1 MKVSQLVISLLVL
14 LMGVGLIMYSADQQ
28 QVMDVLVA
36 THGGGPQVADADA
49 TGLRKLNS
57 DLDAEVARISGER
70 SAAIEATEGA
80 RVEMRDARDKRND
93 AEAKLAADKAE
104 NEELKVKVESATKS
118 AVQLRDT
125 YNAALTK
132 LKSEGSLDADTSD
145 LGALV
150 EAVKAVV
157 DRENARKKDLET
169 QLEEEKVVREA
180 ATEKLAKEK
189 VELNRINGI
198 NDRFFKD
205 YMKNGD
211 EFALLAVDMRWRFVA
226 FKVGADS
233 GLVAGDTTPLLVKRG
248 PVEVVK
254 LRIISI
260 KDGMVTAEFD
270 PKTLAP
276 GIRPQVGDLVF
287 RQKPLGS

>member
-104 NEELKVKVESATKS
+104 NEDLKLKVESATKT

-125 YNAALTK
+125 YNAALSK
-132 LKSEGSLDADTSD
+132 LKAEGSLDADTSD

-233 GLVAGDTTPLLVKRG
+233 GLVAGDSTPLLVKRG

-276 GIRPQVGDLVF
+276 GVRPQVGDLVF

>member
-104 NEELKVKVESATKS
+104 NEELKVKVDSATKT

-125 YNAALTK
+125 FNEALSK

-276 GIRPQVGDLVF
+276 GVRPQVGDLVF

>member
-1 MKVSQLVISLLVL
+1 MKVSQLVISILAL
-14 LMGVGLIMYSADQQ
+14 LMGVGLVMYSADQQ
-28 QVMDVLVA
+28 KVMEVLTA
-36 THGGGPQVADADA
+36 THGGGSQVADADA

-70 SAAIEATEGA
+70 AAAIEATEGA

-93 AEAKLAADKAE
+93 AVAKLDADKAE
-104 NEELKVKVESATKS
+104 NEDLKTQVEAAVKAAE
-118 AVQLRDT
+118 QLRDT
-125 YNAALTK
+125 YNAALAK
-132 LKSEGSLDADTSD
+132 LKADGALDADTTD

-150 EAVKAVV
+150 EAIKEVV

-169 QLEEEKVVREA
+169 QLEEEKMVREA

-189 VELNRINGI
+189 VELNRITGI
-198 NDRFFKD
+198 NERFFKD

-276 GIRPQVGDLVF
+276 GVRPQVGDMVF

>member
-104 NEELKVKVESATKS
+104 NEDLKVKVESATKT
-118 AVQLRDT
+118 AIQLRDT
-125 YNAALTK
+125 YNAALAK

-198 NDRFFKD
+198 NERFFKD

-276 GIRPQVGDLVF
+276 GVRPQVGDLVF

>member
-1 MKVSQLVISLLVL
+1 MKVSQLVISLLAL

-104 NEELKVKVESATKS
+104 NEDLKVKVESATKT
-118 AVQLRDT
+118 AIQLRDT
-125 YNAALTK
+125 YNAALSK
-132 LKSEGSLDADTSD
+132 LKAEGSLDADTTD

-150 EAVKAVV
+150 DAVKAVV

-169 QLEEEKVVREA
+169 QLEEEKVVRDA

-276 GIRPQVGDLVF
+276 GVRPQVGDLVF

>member
-1 MKVSQLVISLLVL
+1 MKVSQLVISLLAL

-104 NEELKVKVESATKS
+104 NEDLKVKVESATKT
-118 AVQLRDT
+118 AIQLRDT
-125 YNAALTK
+125 YNAALAK

-198 NDRFFKD
+198 NERFFKD

-226 FKVGADS
+226 FKVGTDS

-276 GIRPQVGDLVF
+276 GVRPQVGDLVF

>member
-104 NEELKVKVESATKS
+104 NEDLKVKVESATKT

-125 YNAALTK
+125 YNAALAK

-169 QLEEEKVVREA
+169 QLEEEKVVRDA

-226 FKVGADS
+226 FKVGTDS
-233 GLVAGDTTPLLVKRG
+233 GLVAGDSTPLLVKRG

-276 GIRPQVGDLVF
+276 GVRPQVGDLVF

>member
-1 MKVSQLVISLLVL
+1 MKVSQLVISILAL
-14 LMGVGLIMYSADQQ
+14 LMGVGLVMYSADQQ
-28 QVMDVLVA
+28 KVMEVLTA
-36 THGGGPQVADADA
+36 THGGGSQVADADA

-70 SAAIEATEGA
+70 AAAIEATEGA

-93 AEAKLAADKAE
+93 AAAKLDADKAE
-104 NEELKVKVESATKS
+104 NEDLKTQVEAAIK
-118 AVQLRDT
+118 AVEQLRDT
-125 YNAALTK
+125 YNAALAK
-132 LKSEGSLDADTSD
+132 LKADGALNADTTD

-150 EAVKAVV
+150 EAVKEVV

-169 QLEEEKVVREA
+169 QLEEEKMVREA

-189 VELNRINGI
+189 VELNRITGI
-198 NDRFFKD
+198 NERFFKD

-276 GIRPQVGDLVF
+276 GVRPQVGDMVF

>member
-104 NEELKVKVESATKS
+104 NEELKVKVDSATKS

-125 YNAALTK
+125 YNAALAK

>member
-1 MKVSQLVISLLVL
+1 MKVSQLVISLLAL

-104 NEELKVKVESATKS
+104 NEDLKVKVESATKT
-118 AVQLRDT
+118 AIQLRDT
-125 YNAALTK
+125 YNAALSK
-132 LKSEGSLDADTSD
+132 LKAEGSLDADTTD

-150 EAVKAVV
+150 DAVKAVV

-276 GIRPQVGDLVF
+276 GVRPQVGDLVF

>member
-1 MKVSQLVISLLVL
+1 M
-14 LMGVGLIMYSADQQ
+14 
-28 QVMDVLVA
+28 
-36 THGGGPQVADADA
+36 
-49 TGLRKLNS
+49 
-57 DLDAEVARISGER
+57 
-70 SAAIEATEGA
+70 
-80 RVEMRDARDKRND
+80 
-93 AEAKLAADKAE
+93 
-104 NEELKVKVESATKS
+104 
-118 AVQLRDT
+118 
-125 YNAALTK
+125 
-132 LKSEGSLDADTSD
+132 
-145 LGALV
+145 
-150 EAVKAVV
+150 
-157 DRENARKKDLET
+157 
-169 QLEEEKVVREA
+169 REA

-226 FKVGADS
+226 FKVGTDS
-233 GLVAGDTTPLLVKRG
+233 GLVAGDSTPLLVKRG

-276 GIRPQVGDLVF
+276 GVRPQVGDLVF

>member
-1 MKVSQLVISLLVL
+1 MKVSQLVISLLAL

-104 NEELKVKVESATKS
+104 NEDLKVKVESATKT

-125 YNAALTK
+125 YNAALAK

-226 FKVGADS
+226 FKVGTDS

-276 GIRPQVGDLVF
+276 GVRPQVGDLVF

>member
-1 MKVSQLVISLLVL
+1 MKVSQLVISLLAL

-104 NEELKVKVESATKS
+104 NEDLKVKVESATKT

-125 YNAALTK
+125 YNAALAK
-132 LKSEGSLDADTSD
+132 LKAEGALDADTTD

-150 EAVKAVV
+150 DAVKAVV

-189 VELNRINGI
+189 VELNRINGV

-226 FKVGADS
+226 FKVGSDS

-248 PVEVVK
+248 PLEVVK

-276 GIRPQVGDLVF
+276 GVRPQVGDLVF

>member
-104 NEELKVKVESATKS
+104 NEDLKVKVESATKT

-125 YNAALTK
+125 YNAALAK
-132 LKSEGSLDADTSD
+132 LKSEGSLDADTTD

-150 EAVKAVV
+150 DAVKAVV

-226 FKVGADS
+226 FKVGTDS

-276 GIRPQVGDLVF
+276 GVRPQVGDLVF

>member
-104 NEELKVKVESATKS
+104 NEDLKVKVDSATKT

-125 YNAALTK
+125 YNDALSK

-276 GIRPQVGDLVF
+276 GVRPQVGDLVF

>member
-1 MKVSQLVISLLVL
+1 MKVSQLVISLLAL

-104 NEELKVKVESATKS
+104 NEDLKVKVESATKT

-125 YNAALTK
+125 YNAALAR
-132 LKSEGSLDADTSD
+132 LKSEGSLDADTTD

-150 EAVKAVV
+150 DAVKAVV
-157 DRENARKKDLET
+157 DRENARKKDLEA
-169 QLEEEKVVREA
+169 QLEEEKVVRQA

-248 PVEVVK
+248 PLEVVK

-276 GIRPQVGDLVF
+276 GVRPEVGDLVF

>member
-1 MKVSQLVISLLVL
+1 MKVSQLVISILAL
-14 LMGVGLIMYSADQQ
+14 LMGAGLVMYSADQQ
-28 QVMDVLVA
+28 QVMDVLTA
-36 THGGGPQVADADA
+36 THGGGSQVADADA

-70 SAAIEATEGA
+70 AAAIEATEGA

-93 AEAKLAADKAE
+93 AVAKLDADKAE
-104 NEELKVKVESATKS
+104 NEDLKTQVEAAIK
-118 AVQLRDT
+118 AAEQLRDT
-125 YNAALTK
+125 YNNALAK
-132 LKSEGSLDADTSD
+132 LKADGALDADTTD

-150 EAVKAVV
+150 EAIKAVV

-189 VELNRINGI
+189 VELNRITGI
-198 NDRFFKD
+198 NERFFKD

-276 GIRPQVGDLVF
+276 GVRPQVGDLVF

>member
-1 MKVSQLVISLLVL
+1 MKVSQLVISILAL
-14 LMGVGLIMYSADQQ
+14 LMGVGLVMYSADQQ
-28 QVMDVLVA
+28 KVMEVLTA
-36 THGGGPQVADADA
+36 THGGGSQVADADA

-70 SAAIEATEGA
+70 AAAIEATEGA

-93 AEAKLAADKAE
+93 AVAKLDADKAE
-104 NEELKVKVESATKS
+104 NEDLKTQVEAAIK
-118 AVQLRDT
+118 AVEQLRDT
-125 YNAALTK
+125 YNAALAK
-132 LKSEGSLDADTSD
+132 LKADGALNADTTD

-150 EAVKAVV
+150 EAVKEVV

-169 QLEEEKVVREA
+169 QLEEEKMVREA

-189 VELNRINGI
+189 VELNRITGI
-198 NDRFFKD
+198 NERFFKD

-226 FKVGADS
+226 FKVGTDS

-276 GIRPQVGDLVF
+276 GVRPQVGDLVF

>member
-70 SAAIEATEGA
+70 AAAIEATEGA

-104 NEELKVKVESATKS
+104 NEDLKVKVDSATKS

-125 YNAALTK
+125 YNDALAK

-276 GIRPQVGDLVF
+276 GVRPQVGDLVF

>member
-14 LMGVGLIMYSADQQ
+14 LMGVGLIMYSAGQQ

-104 NEELKVKVESATKS
+104 NEDLKVKVESATKTT
-118 AVQLRDT
+118 VQLRDT
-125 YNAALTK
+125 YNAALAK

-169 QLEEEKVVREA
+169 QLEEEKVVRAA

-233 GLVAGDTTPLLVKRG
+233 GLVAGDSTPLLVKRG

-276 GIRPQVGDLVF
+276 GVRPQVGDLVF

>member
-1 MKVSQLVISLLVL
+1 MKVSQLVISLLAL

-104 NEELKVKVESATKS
+104 NEDLKVKVESATKT
-118 AVQLRDT
+118 AIQLRDT
-125 YNAALTK
+125 YNAALAK

-169 QLEEEKVVREA
+169 QLEEEKVVRDA

-226 FKVGADS
+226 FKVGTDS
-233 GLVAGDTTPLLVKRG
+233 GLVAGDSTPLLVKRG

-276 GIRPQVGDLVF
+276 GVRPQVGDLVF

>member
-104 NEELKVKVESATKS
+104 NEDLKLKVESATKS

-125 YNAALTK
+125 YNAALSK
-132 LKSEGSLDADTSD
+132 LKAEGSLDADTSD

-198 NDRFFKD
+198 NERFFKD

-233 GLVAGDTTPLLVKRG
+233 GLVAGDSTPLLVKRG

-276 GIRPQVGDLVF
+276 GVRPQVGDLVF

>member
-1 MKVSQLVISLLVL
+1 MKVSQLVISILALLV
-14 LMGVGLIMYSADQQ
+14 GVGLVMYSADQQ
-28 QVMDVLVA
+28 QVMDVLTA

-70 SAAIEATEGA
+70 AAAIEATEGA

-93 AEAKLAADKAE
+93 SEAKLSADKAE
-104 NEELKVKVESATKS
+104 NEDLKTQVDAAVKAVE
-118 AVQLRDT
+118 QLRDT
-125 YNAALTK
+125 YNTALAK
-132 LKSEGSLDADTSD
+132 LKSEGSLDADTAD

-180 ATEKLAKEK
+180 ATEKLAREK
-189 VELNRINGI
+189 VELNRITGI

-205 YMKNGD
+205 YMKNDD

-233 GLVAGDTTPLLVKRG
+233 GLVAGDSTPLLVKRG

-276 GIRPQVGDLVF
+276 GVRPQVGDLVF

>member
-1 MKVSQLVISLLVL
+1 MKVSQLVISLLAL

-104 NEELKVKVESATKS
+104 NEDLKVKVESATKA

-125 YNAALTK
+125 YNAALAK

-169 QLEEEKVVREA
+169 QLEEEKVVRDA

-226 FKVGADS
+226 FKVGTDS
-233 GLVAGDTTPLLVKRG
+233 GLVAGDSTPLLVKRG

-276 GIRPQVGDLVF
+276 GVRPQVGDLVF

>member
-104 NEELKVKVESATKS
+104 NEDLKVKVESATKT

-125 YNAALTK
+125 YNAALAK
-132 LKSEGSLDADTSD
+132 LKAEGSLDADTTD

-150 EAVKAVV
+150 DAVKAVV

-226 FKVGADS
+226 FKVGTDS

-276 GIRPQVGDLVF
+276 GVRPQVGDLVF

>member
-14 LMGVGLIMYSADQQ
+14 LMGVGMIMYSADQQ
-28 QVMDVLVA
+28 QVLDVLVA

-104 NEELKVKVESATKS
+104 NEDLKVKVDSATKS

-125 YNAALTK
+125 YNDALAK

-198 NDRFFKD
+198 NERFFKD

-233 GLVAGDTTPLLVKRG
+233 GLVAGDSTPLLVKRG

-276 GIRPQVGDLVF
+276 GVRPQVGDLVF

>member
-1 MKVSQLVISLLVL
+1 MKVSQLVISLLAL

-104 NEELKVKVESATKS
+104 NEDLKVKVESATKT
-118 AVQLRDT
+118 AIQLRDT
-125 YNAALTK
+125 YNAALSK
-132 LKSEGSLDADTSD
+132 LKAEGSLDADTTD

-150 EAVKAVV
+150 DAVKAVV

-169 QLEEEKVVREA
+169 QLEEEKVVRDA

-226 FKVGADS
+226 FKVGTDS
-233 GLVAGDTTPLLVKRG
+233 GLVAGDSTPLLVKRG

-276 GIRPQVGDLVF
+276 GVRPQVGDLVF

>member
-14 LMGVGLIMYSADQQ
+14 LMGVGMIMYSADQQ
-28 QVMDVLVA
+28 QVLDVLVA

-104 NEELKVKVESATKS
+104 NEDLKVKVDAATKS

-125 YNAALTK
+125 YNAALAK

-198 NDRFFKD
+198 NERFFKD

-233 GLVAGDTTPLLVKRG
+233 GLVAGDSTPLLVKRG

-276 GIRPQVGDLVF
+276 GVRPQVGDLVF

>member
-1 MKVSQLVISLLVL
+1 MKVSQLVISLITL

-57 DLDAEVARISGER
+57 ELDAEVARISGER

-104 NEELKVKVESATKS
+104 NEELKVKVESATKT

-125 YNAALTK
+125 YNAALAK
-132 LKSEGSLDADTSD
+132 LKAEGSLDADTSD

-198 NDRFFKD
+198 NERFFKD

-233 GLVAGDTTPLLVKRG
+233 GLVAGDSTPLLVKRG

-270 PKTLAP
+270 PKTMAP
-276 GIRPQVGDLVF
+276 GVRPQVGDLVF

>member
-1 MKVSQLVISLLVL
+1 MKVSQLVISILAL
-14 LMGVGLIMYSADQQ
+14 LMGVGLVMYSTDQQ
-28 QVMDVLVA
+28 QVMDVLTA
-36 THGGGPQVADADA
+36 THGGGSQVADADA

-57 DLDAEVARISGER
+57 ELDAEVARVSGER
-70 SAAIEATEGA
+70 AAAIEATEGA
-80 RVEMRDARDKRND
+80 RVEMRDARSKRDD
-93 AEAKLAADKAE
+93 AVAKLDADKAE
-104 NEELKVKVESATKS
+104 NENLKTQVEAAVKAAE
-118 AVQLRDT
+118 QLRDT
-125 YNAALTK
+125 YNTALAR
-132 LKSEGSLDADTSD
+132 LKADGALDADTTD

-150 EAVKAVV
+150 EAIKAVV

-169 QLEEEKVVREA
+169 QLEEEKVVREV

-189 VELNRINGI
+189 VELNRIVGI

-226 FKVGADS
+226 FKAGKDS
-233 GLVAGDTTPLLVKRG
+233 GLMAGDSTPLLVKRG

-270 PKTLAP
+270 PKTMAP
-276 GIRPQVGDLVF
+276 GVRPQVGDLVF

>member
-1 MKVSQLVISLLVL
+1 MKVSQLVISLLAL

-104 NEELKVKVESATKS
+104 NEDLKVKVESATKT

-125 YNAALTK
+125 YNAALAR
-132 LKSEGSLDADTSD
+132 LKSEGSLDADTTD

-150 EAVKAVV
+150 DAVKAVV
-157 DRENARKKDLET
+157 DRENARKKDLEA

-248 PVEVVK
+248 PLEVVK

-276 GIRPQVGDLVF
+276 GVRPEVGDLVF

>member
-1 MKVSQLVISLLVL
+1 MKVSQLVISLITL

-104 NEELKVKVESATKS
+104 NEELKVKVESATKT

-125 YNAALTK
+125 YNAALAK
-132 LKSEGSLDADTSD
+132 LKAEGSLDADTSD

-198 NDRFFKD
+198 NERFFKD

-233 GLVAGDTTPLLVKRG
+233 GLVAGDSTPLLVKRG

-270 PKTLAP
+270 PKTMAP
-276 GIRPQVGDLVF
+276 GVRPQVGDLVF

>member
-1 MKVSQLVISLLVL
+1 MKVSQLVISILAL
-14 LMGVGLIMYSADQQ
+14 LMGVGLVMYSADQQ
-28 QVMDVLVA
+28 QVMDVLTA
-36 THGGGPQVADADA
+36 THGGGSQVADADA

-57 DLDAEVARISGER
+57 ELDAEVARVSGER
-70 SAAIEATEGA
+70 AAAIEATEGA
-80 RVEMRDARDKRND
+80 RVEMRDARSKRDD
-93 AEAKLAADKAE
+93 AVAKLDADKAE
-104 NEELKVKVESATKS
+104 NENLKTQVEAAVKAAE
-118 AVQLRDT
+118 QLRDT
-125 YNAALTK
+125 YNTALTR
-132 LKSEGSLDADTSD
+132 LKTDGALDADTTD

-150 EAVKAVV
+150 EAIKAVV

-189 VELNRINGI
+189 VELNRIVGI

-226 FKVGADS
+226 FKVGKDS
-233 GLVAGDTTPLLVKRG
+233 GLMAGDSTPLLVKRG

-260 KDGMVTAEFD
+260 KEGMVTAEFD

-276 GIRPQVGDLVF
+276 GVRPQVGDLVF

>member
-104 NEELKVKVESATKS
+104 NEDLKVKVDSATKS

-125 YNAALTK
+125 YNDALAK

-276 GIRPQVGDLVF
+276 GVRPQVGDLVF

>member
-1 MKVSQLVISLLVL
+1 MKVSQLVISILVL
-14 LMGVGLIMYSADQQ
+14 LMGVGLVMYSADQQ

-36 THGGGPQVADADA
+36 THGGGSQVADADA

-70 SAAIEATEGA
+70 AAAIEATEGA

-104 NEELKVKVESATKS
+104 NEDLKVKVESATKTT
-118 AVQLRDT
+118 VQLRDT
-125 YNAALTK
+125 YNAALAK
-132 LKSEGSLDADTSD
+132 LKAEGSLDADTSD

-169 QLEEEKVVREA
+169 QLEEEKVVRDA

-226 FKVGADS
+226 FKVGTDS

-276 GIRPQVGDLVF
+276 GVRPQVGDMVF

>member
-1 MKVSQLVISLLVL
+1 MKVSQLVISILVL
-14 LMGVGLIMYSADQQ
+14 LMGVGLVMYSADQQ
-28 QVMDVLVA
+28 QVMDVLTA
-36 THGGGPQVADADA
+36 THGGGSQVADADA

-70 SAAIEATEGA
+70 AAAIEATEGA

-104 NEELKVKVESATKS
+104 NEDLKVKVESATKTT
-118 AVQLRDT
+118 VQLRDT
-125 YNAALTK
+125 YNAALAK
-132 LKSEGSLDADTSD
+132 LKAEGSLDADTSD

-169 QLEEEKVVREA
+169 QLEEEKVVRDA

-226 FKVGADS
+226 FKVGTDS

-276 GIRPQVGDLVF
+276 GVRPQVGDMVF

>member
-104 NEELKVKVESATKS
+104 NEDLKVKVDSATKS

-125 YNAALTK
+125 YNDALAK

-226 FKVGADS
+226 FKVGNDS

-276 GIRPQVGDLVF
+276 GVRPQVGDLVF

>member
-1 MKVSQLVISLLVL
+1 MKVSQLVISILVL
-14 LMGVGLIMYSADQQ
+14 LMGVGLVMYSADQQ
-28 QVMDVLVA
+28 QVMDVLTA
-36 THGGGPQVADADA
+36 THGGGSQVADADA

-70 SAAIEATEGA
+70 AAAIEATEGA

-104 NEELKVKVESATKS
+104 NEDLKVKVESATKTT
-118 AVQLRDT
+118 VQLRDT
-125 YNAALTK
+125 YNAALAK
-132 LKSEGSLDADTSD
+132 LKAEGSLDADTSD

-169 QLEEEKVVREA
+169 QLEEEKVVRDA

-226 FKVGADS
+226 FKVGTDS

-270 PKTLAP
+270 PKTLTP
-276 GIRPQVGDLVF
+276 GVRPQVGDMVF